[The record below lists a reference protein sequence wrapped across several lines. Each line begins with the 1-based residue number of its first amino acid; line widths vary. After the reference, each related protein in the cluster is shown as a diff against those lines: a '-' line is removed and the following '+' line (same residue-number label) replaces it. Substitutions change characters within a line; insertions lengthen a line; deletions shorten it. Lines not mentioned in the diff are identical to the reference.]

1 LSYAHTKFGMILR
14 TQHLDIIPQN
24 KPEKFA

>member
-1 LSYAHTKFGMILR
+1 MILR